1 MSPIQTMWQMPAG
14 EATRGRDR
22 HGVSMDVRGMLDKE
36 VRKEKPASKPTGKGL
51 RLAMTASVRVALRG
65 VPDGMTLEE
74 ISALLNRPESNV
86 RKVLK
91 AMPDAYIDRWE
102 VAPRGQYKAIWC
114 VVTPPK
120 DCPRPEGKS
129 RDTTNS

>member
-1 MSPIQTMWQMPAG
+1 
-14 EATRGRDR
+14 
-22 HGVSMDVRGMLDKE
+22 
-36 VRKEKPASKPTGKGL
+36 
-51 RLAMTASVRVALRG
+51 MTNSVRVALRG
-65 VPDGMTLEE
+65 VPDGMTLDEL
-74 ISALLNRPESNV
+74 ADLLDRPHSNV

-91 AMPDAYIDRWE
+91 AMPDVYIDRWE

-114 VVTPPK
+114 IVTPPK

>member
-1 MSPIQTMWQMPAG
+1 MSPIQTLWQMPTG

-22 HGVSMDVRGMLDKE
+22 HGISVDVRQLLDEE
-36 VRKEKPASKPTGKGL
+36 VRKEKPTSKPTGKGL
-51 RLAMTASVRVALRG
+51 RLSMIDSARVALRG

-74 ISALLNRPESNV
+74 ISALLARPESNV

-102 VAPRGQYKAIWC
+102 AAPRGQYKAVWC

-129 RDTTNS
+129 NVRK